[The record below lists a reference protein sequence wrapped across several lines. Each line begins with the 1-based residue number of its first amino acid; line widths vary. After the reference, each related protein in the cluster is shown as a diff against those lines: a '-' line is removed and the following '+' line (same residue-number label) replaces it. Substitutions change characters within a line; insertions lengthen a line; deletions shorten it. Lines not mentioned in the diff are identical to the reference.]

1 VKLARSG
8 ETGLV
13 SRRLAGSHDP
23 VALHAALAAETG
35 AAPLLFRRTGG
46 RALILV
52 DCALRLEASA
62 LDATIT
68 AHSEGGDLLLDRLA
82 THHADHLFAR
92 DPRRAVLRFARCD
105 HPDDLVRSAAPTPLD
120 ALRSILFGTT
130 ALDRDEPFALVA
142 AGIAGFDHV
151 DMVEQLAPRAPG
163 EFPDLLFLLAE
174 TLIVIE
180 PSGATRILAM
190 AVGADDQA
198 TAHRQHHLAAE
209 RLARLVE
216 RCDQAVMPVE
226 TEPPHGLSAEPDLDD
241 RQFAAGVER
250 LKQHIAAG
258 DIFQAVPSRCF
269 RAPCADG
276 LAAFRR
282 LVAADPSAYQYAFD
296 TGHGLL
302 IGASPETALE
312 LRRDG
317 ETMIVSVSPIAGT
330 RPRGDCADEDDRH
343 EADLRLDAKEVAEHL
358 MLVDLARN
366 DVARVSRSGTRRVS
380 RMLGIERFARVM
392 HLVSTVEGELGDGL
406 DAVDAIR
413 ACLNVGT
420 LSGAPKLR
428 AIELIRSVETS
439 ARGPYGGAIGWI
451 AGDGSMDSAVVI
463 RSALVKDGIA
473 EVRAGAG
480 VVQDSNPAAEAA
492 ETRAKASAVLAALGA
507 AA

>member
-1 VKLARSG
+1 MRLACGG

-13 SRRLAGSHDP
+13 SRRLPGNHDP
-23 VALHAALAAETG
+23 VALHAALAAEAG
-35 AAPLLFRRTGG
+35 AAPLLFRRTDG

-52 DCALRLEASA
+52 DSALRLEAGA

-68 AHSEGGDLLLDRLA
+68 AHSEGGELLLDRLA
-82 THHADHLFAR
+82 AHHAEHLVTR
-92 DPRRAVLRFARCD
+92 TPRRADLRFERCD
-105 HPDDLVRSAAPTPLD
+105 HPDEAIRSAAPTPLD
-120 ALRSILFGTT
+120 ALRSIVFGTS

-151 DMVEQLAPRAPG
+151 DMVERLVPRAPG
-163 EFPDLLFLLAE
+163 DFPDLLFLLAE
-174 TLIVIE
+174 TLVVIE
-180 PSGATRILAM
+180 PSGATRILAL
-190 AVGADDQA
+190 AIGADQQA
-198 TAHRQHHLAAE
+198 VAHRQHYLAAE
-209 RLARLVE
+209 RLARLVD
-216 RCDQAVMPVE
+216 RCESAVPPAE
-226 TEPPHGLSAEPDLDD
+226 PPPPHGLHAEPDLDD
-241 RQFAAGVER
+241 RAFGAGVER

-282 LVAADPSAYQYAFD
+282 LVAADPSAYQFAFD

-317 ETMIVSVSPIAGT
+317 ATLTVSVSPIAGT
-330 RPRGDCADEDDRH
+330 RPRGVTADEDDRH

-380 RMLGIERFARVM
+380 RMLGVERFARVM
-392 HLVSTVEGELGDGL
+392 HLVSNVEGELGEGL
-406 DAVDAIR
+406 DAIDAMR

-463 RSALVKDGIA
+463 RSALIRDGIA

-480 VVQDSNPAAEAA
+480 VVQDSDPAAEAA